1 MKKCT
6 AVGRFTW
13 FPGLNKTVVLG
24 SQIADMLLLQGN
36 FYCGLTLLLL
46 INIARKTNLHYM
58 HFLVFFFSFFN
69 ACIEL
74 GASCDSRSEMY

>member
-24 SQIADMLLLQGN
+24 SQIADMLLLQEN
-36 FYCGLTLLLL
+36 FYCGL
-46 INIARKTNLHYM
+46 INITRKTYLHYM
-58 HFLVFFFSFFN
+58 HFLVFFLSFFKWRDLST
-69 ACIEL
+69 AGCVES
-74 GASCDSRSEMY
+74 GASSDS